1 MNLSLTA
8 GAPSAFDR
16 YIKWMMS
23 SLRLGYYLVAV
34 VCLLLWKALGCLSFV
49 GMEDGDGDR
58 LGMGMKK
65 Y

>member
-1 MNLSLTA
+1 
-8 GAPSAFDR
+8 
-16 YIKWMMS
+16 MMS